1 MVKDDSTEPFVRD
14 GVQHHV
20 GRLCAH
26 SSRNHLYFGLV
37 DGRPNLGYRTLTPER
52 PLPWVTQICAW
63 WHFNLRRV
71 NLVLG
76 ESFFDHLS
84 FISSSPTQY
93 VPGGGTLFLL
103 HR

>member
-37 DGRPNLGYRTLTPER
+37 DGRPNLSYRTL
-52 PLPWVTQICAW
+52 
-63 WHFNLRRV
+63 
-71 NLVLG
+71 
-76 ESFFDHLS
+76 
-84 FISSSPTQY
+84 
-93 VPGGGTLFLL
+93 
-103 HR
+103 